1 MNKKSLGRGLS
12 SLLSETQIDLNN
24 DQDMNFVE
32 EPNNIKRS
40 KTLSLIPIEKIQP
53 NINQPR
59 KTFSEEE
66 LTELKNSIESKGL
79 LQPIIVRE
87 KGGYYEIVAGE
98 RRWRAAQLAQLHEI
112 PALIKELTDIEVLEI
127 AIIENIQRSNLN
139 PYEEALGYKQLLE
152 KFNYTQEELASNL
165 GKSRVYITNLTRLLN
180 LPDSVLKFLK
190 DGTITAGHARAL
202 IGVDKALEIAKSI
215 VKNELSVRE
224 TERLV
229 KEFSKKNLNSK
240 STPKAKD
247 TDTQMLENELSAEL
261 GFPVSI
267 SHNKGEKRGRLV
279 FSYRNLEDLDR
290 VINIIL
296 KKTSD

>member
-98 RRWRAAQLAQLHEI
+98 RRWRASQLAQLHEI

-190 DGTITAGHARAL
+190 DGKLTAGHARAL

-229 KEFSKKNLNSK
+229 KEFSKKNLKSK
-240 STPKAKD
+240 STLKEKD
-247 TDTQMLENELSAEL
+247 ADTEMLESELSAEL

-267 SHNKGEKRGRLV
+267 SHNEGEKRGRLV
-279 FSYRNLEDLDR
+279 FNYRNLEDLDR

>member
-24 DQDMNFVE
+24 DQDINFVE
-32 EPNNIKRS
+32 DPSNIKRS

-190 DGTITAGHARAL
+190 DGTLTAGHARAL

-229 KEFSKKNLNSK
+229 KEFSKKNLKSK
-240 STPKAKD
+240 STLKEKD
-247 TDTQMLENELSAEL
+247 ADTEMLESELSAEL

-267 SHNKGEKRGRLV
+267 SHNEGEKRGRLV
-279 FSYRNLEDLDR
+279 FNYRNLEDLDR

>member
-98 RRWRAAQLAQLHEI
+98 RRWRASQLAQLHEI
-112 PALIKELTDIEVLEI
+112 PALIKDLTDIEVLEI

-229 KEFSKKNLNSK
+229 KEFSKKNLKSK
-240 STPKAKD
+240 STLKAKD
-247 TDTQMLENELSAEL
+247 ADTQMLESELSAEL

-267 SHNKGEKRGRLV
+267 SHNEGEKRGRLV
-279 FSYRNLEDLDR
+279 FNYRNLEDLDR

>member
-112 PALIKELTDIEVLEI
+112 PALIKEVTDIEVLEI

-190 DGTITAGHARAL
+190 DGKLTAGHARAL

-229 KEFSKKNLNSK
+229 KEFSKKNLKSK
-240 STPKAKD
+240 STLKEKD
-247 TDTQMLENELSAEL
+247 ADTEMLESELSAEL

-267 SHNKGEKRGRLV
+267 SHNEGEKRGRLV
-279 FSYRNLEDLDR
+279 FNYRNLEDLDR

>member
-24 DQDMNFVE
+24 DQDVNFVE

-40 KTLSLIPIEKIQP
+40 KTFSLIPIEKIQP

-59 KTFSEEE
+59 KTFSGEE

-98 RRWRAAQLAQLHEI
+98 RRWRAAQLAPLHEI

-190 DGTITAGHARAL
+190 DGTITVGHARAL

-229 KEFSKKNLNSK
+229 KEFSKKKLKSK
-240 STPKAKD
+240 STLKAKD
-247 TDTQMLENELSAEL
+247 ADTQMLESELSAEL

-267 SHNKGEKRGRLV
+267 SHNEGEKRGRLV
-279 FSYRNLEDLDR
+279 FNYRNLEDLDR

>member
-190 DGTITAGHARAL
+190 DGKLTAGHARAL

-229 KEFSKKNLNSK
+229 KEFSKKKLKSK
-240 STPKAKD
+240 STLKEKD
-247 TDTQMLENELSAEL
+247 ADTEMLESELSAEL

-267 SHNKGEKRGRLV
+267 SHNEGEKRGRLV
-279 FSYRNLEDLDR
+279 FNYRNLEDLDR

>member
-190 DGTITAGHARAL
+190 DGIITAGHARAL

-229 KEFSKKNLNSK
+229 KEFSKKNLKSK
-240 STPKAKD
+240 NTLKAKD
-247 TDTQMLENELSAEL
+247 ADTQMLESELSAEL

-267 SHNKGEKRGRLV
+267 SHNEGEKRGRLV
-279 FSYRNLEDLDR
+279 FNYRNLEDLDR

>member
-24 DQDMNFVE
+24 DQDMNLVE

-87 KGGYYEIVAGE
+87 KGAHYEIVAGE

-190 DGTITAGHARAL
+190 DGKLTAGHARAL

-229 KEFSKKNLNSK
+229 KEFSKKNLKSK
-240 STPKAKD
+240 STLKAKD
-247 TDTQMLENELSAEL
+247 ADTEMLESELSAEL

-267 SHNKGEKRGRLV
+267 SHNEGEKRGRLV
-279 FSYRNLEDLDR
+279 FNYRNLEDLDR

>member
-190 DGTITAGHARAL
+190 DGKLTAGHARAL

-215 VKNELSVRE
+215 VKKELSVRE

-229 KEFSKKNLNSK
+229 KEFSKKNLKSK
-240 STPKAKD
+240 STLKEKD
-247 TDTQMLENELSAEL
+247 ADTEMLESELSAEL

-267 SHNKGEKRGRLV
+267 SHNEGEKRGRLV
-279 FSYRNLEDLDR
+279 FNYRNLEDLDR

>member
-32 EPNNIKRS
+32 DPSNIKRS

-53 NINQPR
+53 NRNQPR
-59 KTFSEEE
+59 KTFSGEE

-112 PALIKELTDIEVLEI
+112 PALIKKLTDIEVLEI

-180 LPDSVLKFLK
+180 LPDSVIKFLK
-190 DGTITAGHARAL
+190 DGTITVGHARAL

-229 KEFSKKNLNSK
+229 KEFSKKNLKSK
-240 STPKAKD
+240 STLKAKD
-247 TDTQMLENELSAEL
+247 ADTQMLESELSAEL

-267 SHNKGEKRGRLV
+267 SHNEGEKRGRLV
-279 FSYRNLEDLDR
+279 FNYRNLEDLDR

>member
-180 LPDSVLKFLK
+180 LPDNVLKFLK
-190 DGTITAGHARAL
+190 DGKLTAGHARAL

-229 KEFSKKNLNSK
+229 KEFSKKNLKSK
-240 STPKAKD
+240 STLKEKD
-247 TDTQMLENELSAEL
+247 ADTEMLESELSAEL

-267 SHNKGEKRGRLV
+267 SHNEGEKRGRLV
-279 FSYRNLEDLDR
+279 FNYRNLEDLDR

>member
-53 NINQPR
+53 NRNQPR

-190 DGTITAGHARAL
+190 DGKLTAGHARAL

-229 KEFSKKNLNSK
+229 KEFSKKNLKSK
-240 STPKAKD
+240 STLKEKD
-247 TDTQMLENELSAEL
+247 ADTEMLESELSAEL

-267 SHNKGEKRGRLV
+267 SHNEGEKRGRLV
-279 FSYRNLEDLDR
+279 FNYRNLENLDR

-296 KKTSD
+296 KKKSD

>member
-53 NINQPR
+53 NMNQPR

-190 DGTITAGHARAL
+190 DGKLTAGHARAL

-229 KEFSKKNLNSK
+229 KEFSKKNLKSK
-240 STPKAKD
+240 STLKEKD
-247 TDTQMLENELSAEL
+247 ADTEMLESELSAEL

-267 SHNKGEKRGRLV
+267 SHNEGEKRGRLV
-279 FSYRNLEDLDR
+279 FNYRNLEDLDR

>member
-190 DGTITAGHARAL
+190 DGTITVGHARAL

-229 KEFSKKNLNSK
+229 KEFSKNNLKSK
-240 STPKAKD
+240 STLKAKD
-247 TDTQMLENELSAEL
+247 ADTQMLESELSAEL

-267 SHNKGEKRGRLV
+267 SHNEGEKRGRLV
-279 FSYRNLEDLDR
+279 FNYRNLEDLDR

>member
-53 NINQPR
+53 NRDQPR
-59 KTFSEEE
+59 KAFSEEE
-66 LTELKNSIESKGL
+66 LSELKNSIESKGL

-190 DGTITAGHARAL
+190 DGTITVGHARAL

-229 KEFSKKNLNSK
+229 KEFSKKNLKSK
-240 STPKAKD
+240 STLKAKD
-247 TDTQMLENELSAEL
+247 ADTQMLESELSAEL

-267 SHNKGEKRGRLV
+267 SHSEREKRGRLV
-279 FSYRNLEDLDR
+279 FNYRNLEDLDR

>member
-59 KTFSEEE
+59 KTFSGEE

-190 DGTITAGHARAL
+190 DGKLTAGHARAL

-229 KEFSKKNLNSK
+229 KEFSKKNLKSK
-240 STPKAKD
+240 STLKAKD
-247 TDTQMLENELSAEL
+247 ADTQMLESELSAEL

-267 SHNKGEKRGRLV
+267 SHNEGEKRGRLV
-279 FSYRNLEDLDR
+279 FNYRNLEDLDR

>member
-32 EPNNIKRS
+32 ESNNIKRS

-53 NINQPR
+53 NRNQPR
-59 KTFSEEE
+59 KTFSGEE

-229 KEFSKKNLNSK
+229 KDFSKKNLKSK
-240 STPKAKD
+240 STLKAKD
-247 TDTQMLENELSAEL
+247 ADTEMLESELSAEL

-267 SHNKGEKRGRLV
+267 SHNEGEKRGRLV
-279 FSYRNLEDLDR
+279 FNYRNLEDLDR

>member
-190 DGTITAGHARAL
+190 DGKLTAGHARAL
-202 IGVDKALEIAKSI
+202 IGVDKALEIAKYI

-229 KEFSKKNLNSK
+229 KEFSKKNLKSK
-240 STPKAKD
+240 STLKEKD
-247 TDTQMLENELSAEL
+247 ADTEMLESELSAEL

-267 SHNKGEKRGRLV
+267 SHNEGEKRGRLV
-279 FSYRNLEDLDR
+279 FNYRNLEDLDR

>member
-190 DGTITAGHARAL
+190 DGTLTAGHARAL

-215 VKNELSVRE
+215 LKNELSVRE

-229 KEFSKKNLNSK
+229 KEFSKKNLKSK
-240 STPKAKD
+240 STIKAKD
-247 TDTQMLENELSAEL
+247 ADTEMLESELSAEL

-267 SHNKGEKRGRLV
+267 SHNEGEKRGRLV
-279 FSYRNLEDLDR
+279 FNYRNLEDLDR

-296 KKTSD
+296 KKKSD

>member
-190 DGTITAGHARAL
+190 DGTITVGHARAL

-229 KEFSKKNLNSK
+229 KEFSKKNLKSK
-240 STPKAKD
+240 STLKAKD
-247 TDTQMLENELSAEL
+247 ADTQMLESELSAEL

-267 SHNKGEKRGRLV
+267 SHNEGEKRGRLV
-279 FSYRNLEDLDR
+279 FNYRNLEDLDR

>member
-12 SLLSETQIDLNN
+12 SLLSETQIDLRN
-24 DQDMNFVE
+24 DQDMSLVE

-53 NINQPR
+53 NRDQPR
-59 KTFSEEE
+59 KTFSGEE

-229 KEFSKKNLNSK
+229 KEFSKKNLKSK
-240 STPKAKD
+240 STLKAKD
-247 TDTQMLENELSAEL
+247 ADTQMLESELSAEL

-267 SHNKGEKRGRLV
+267 SHNEGEKRGRLV
-279 FSYRNLEDLDR
+279 FNYRNLEDLDR

>member
-53 NINQPR
+53 NRNQPR

-190 DGTITAGHARAL
+190 DGKLTAGHARAL

-229 KEFSKKNLNSK
+229 KEFSKKNLKSK
-240 STPKAKD
+240 STLKAKD
-247 TDTQMLENELSAEL
+247 ADTEMLESELSAEL

-267 SHNKGEKRGRLV
+267 SHNEGEKRGRLV
-279 FSYRNLEDLDR
+279 FNYRNLEDLDR

>member
-229 KEFSKKNLNSK
+229 KEFSKKNLKSK
-240 STPKAKD
+240 STLKAKD
-247 TDTQMLENELSAEL
+247 ADTQMLESELSAEL

-267 SHNKGEKRGRLV
+267 SHNEGEKRGRLV
-279 FSYRNLEDLDR
+279 FNYRNLEDLDR

>member
-12 SLLSETQIDLNN
+12 SLLSETQIDLKN

-32 EPNNIKRS
+32 EPNNIKRPN
-40 KTLSLIPIEKIQP
+40 TLALIPIEKIQP
-53 NINQPR
+53 NRNQPR
-59 KTFSEEE
+59 KTFSGEE

-190 DGTITAGHARAL
+190 DGTITVGHARAL
-202 IGVDKALEIAKSI
+202 IGVDKALEIAKFI

-229 KEFSKKNLNSK
+229 KEFSKKNLKSK
-240 STPKAKD
+240 STLKAKD
-247 TDTQMLENELSAEL
+247 ADTQMLESELSAEL

-267 SHNKGEKRGRLV
+267 SHNEGEKRGRLV
-279 FSYRNLEDLDR
+279 FNYRNLEDLDR

>member
-53 NINQPR
+53 NMNQPR

-190 DGTITAGHARAL
+190 DGTLTAGHARAL

-229 KEFSKKNLNSK
+229 KEFSKKNLKSK
-240 STPKAKD
+240 STLKEKD
-247 TDTQMLENELSAEL
+247 ADTEMLESELSAEL

-267 SHNKGEKRGRLV
+267 SHNEGEKRGRLV
-279 FSYRNLEDLDR
+279 FNYRNLEDLDR

>member
-190 DGTITAGHARAL
+190 DGKLTAGHARVL
-202 IGVDKALEIAKSI
+202 IGVDKALEIAKFI

-229 KEFSKKNLNSK
+229 KEFSKKNLKSK
-240 STPKAKD
+240 STLKEKD
-247 TDTQMLENELSAEL
+247 ADTEMLESELSAEL

-267 SHNKGEKRGRLV
+267 SHNEGEKRGRLV
-279 FSYRNLEDLDR
+279 FNYRNLEDLDR

>member
-32 EPNNIKRS
+32 EPKNIKRS

-87 KGGYYEIVAGE
+87 KGGYY
-98 RRWRAAQLAQLHEI
+98 
-112 PALIKELTDIEVLEI
+112 ELTDIEVLEI

-190 DGTITAGHARAL
+190 DGTLTAGHARAL

-215 VKNELSVRE
+215 LKNELSVRE

-229 KEFSKKNLNSK
+229 KEFSKKNLK
-240 STPKAKD
+240 LFK
-247 TDTQMLENELSAEL
+247 LL
-261 GFPVSI
+261 
-267 SHNKGEKRGRLV
+267 
-279 FSYRNLEDLDR
+279 
-290 VINIIL
+290 
-296 KKTSD
+296 

>member
-229 KEFSKKNLNSK
+229 KEFSKKNLKSK
-240 STPKAKD
+240 STLKAKD
-247 TDTQMLENELSAEL
+247 ADTQMLESELSAEL

-267 SHNKGEKRGRLV
+267 SHNEGEKRGRLV
-279 FSYRNLEDLDR
+279 FNYRNLEDLDR

-296 KKTSD
+296 KKKSD

>member
-12 SLLSETQIDLNN
+12 SLLSETQIDLKN
-24 DQDMNFVE
+24 DQDMSFVE

-59 KTFSEEE
+59 KTFSGEE

-139 PYEEALGYKQLLE
+139 PFEEALGYKQLLE
-152 KFNYTQEELASNL
+152 KFNYTQEELASSL

-190 DGTITAGHARAL
+190 DGTITVGHARAL

-229 KEFSKKNLNSK
+229 KEFSKKNLKSK
-240 STPKAKD
+240 STLKAKD
-247 TDTQMLENELSAEL
+247 ADTQMLESELSAEL

-267 SHNKGEKRGRLV
+267 SHNEGEKRGRLV
-279 FSYRNLEDLDR
+279 FNYRNLEDLDR

-296 KKTSD
+296 KKSSD

>member
-53 NINQPR
+53 NRNQPR

-190 DGTITAGHARAL
+190 DGKLTAGHARAL

-229 KEFSKKNLNSK
+229 KEFSKKNLKSK
-240 STPKAKD
+240 STLKEKD
-247 TDTQMLENELSAEL
+247 ADTEMLESELSAEL

-267 SHNKGEKRGRLV
+267 SHNEGEKRGRLV
-279 FSYRNLEDLDR
+279 FNYRNLEDLDR

>member
-53 NINQPR
+53 NRNQPR
-59 KTFSEEE
+59 KTFSGEE

-190 DGTITAGHARAL
+190 DGKLTAGHARAL

-229 KEFSKKNLNSK
+229 KEFSKKNLKSK
-240 STPKAKD
+240 STLKEKD
-247 TDTQMLENELSAEL
+247 ADTEMLESELSAEL

-267 SHNKGEKRGRLV
+267 SHNEGEKRGRLV
-279 FSYRNLEDLDR
+279 FNYRNLEDLDR

>member
-53 NINQPR
+53 NRNQPR
-59 KTFSEEE
+59 KTFSGEE
-66 LTELKNSIESKGL
+66 LNELKNSIESKGL

-87 KGGYYEIVAGE
+87 KGAHYEIVAGE

-190 DGTITAGHARAL
+190 DGKLTAGHARAL

-229 KEFSKKNLNSK
+229 KEFSKKNLKSK
-240 STPKAKD
+240 STIKAKD
-247 TDTQMLENELSAEL
+247 ADTEMLESELSAEL

-267 SHNKGEKRGRLV
+267 SHNDGEKRGRLV
-279 FSYRNLEDLDR
+279 FKYRNLEDLDR
-290 VINIIL
+290 VIKIIL

>member
-32 EPNNIKRS
+32 DPSNIKRS

-53 NINQPR
+53 NTNQPR

-190 DGTITAGHARAL
+190 DGKLTAGHARAL

-229 KEFSKKNLNSK
+229 KEFSKKNLKSK
-240 STPKAKD
+240 STLKAKD
-247 TDTQMLENELSAEL
+247 ADTQMLESELSAEL

-267 SHNKGEKRGRLV
+267 SHNEGEKRGRLV
-279 FSYRNLEDLDR
+279 FNYRNLEDLDR

>member
-87 KGGYYEIVAGE
+87 KGAHYEIVAGE

-190 DGTITAGHARAL
+190 DGKLTAGHARAL

-229 KEFSKKNLNSK
+229 KEFSKKNLKSK
-240 STPKAKD
+240 STLKEKD
-247 TDTQMLENELSAEL
+247 ADTQMLESELSAEL

-267 SHNKGEKRGRLV
+267 SHNEGEKRGRLV
-279 FSYRNLEDLDR
+279 FNYRNLEDLDR

>member
-59 KTFSEEE
+59 KTFSGEE

-190 DGTITAGHARAL
+190 DGKLTAGHARAL

-229 KEFSKKNLNSK
+229 KEFSKKNLKSK
-240 STPKAKD
+240 STLKEKD
-247 TDTQMLENELSAEL
+247 ADTEMLESELSAEL

-267 SHNKGEKRGRLV
+267 SHNEGEKRGRLV
-279 FSYRNLEDLDR
+279 FNYRNLEDLDR

>member
-53 NINQPR
+53 NRNQPR
-59 KTFSEEE
+59 KTFSGEE

-87 KGGYYEIVAGE
+87 KGGHYEIVVGE

-190 DGTITAGHARAL
+190 DGTLTAGHARAL

-229 KEFSKKNLNSK
+229 KEFSKKNLKSK
-240 STPKAKD
+240 STLKAKD
-247 TDTQMLENELSAEL
+247 ADTEMLESELSAEL

-267 SHNKGEKRGRLV
+267 SHNEGEKRGRLV
-279 FSYRNLEDLDR
+279 FNYRNLEDLDR

>member
-190 DGTITAGHARAL
+190 DGTLTAGHARAL

-215 VKNELSVRE
+215 VKKELSVRE

-229 KEFSKKNLNSK
+229 KEFSKKNLKSK
-240 STPKAKD
+240 STIKAKD
-247 TDTQMLENELSAEL
+247 ADTEMLESELSAEL

-267 SHNKGEKRGRLV
+267 SHNEGEKRGRLV
-279 FSYRNLEDLDR
+279 FNYRNLEDLDR

>member
-59 KTFSEEE
+59 KTFSGEE

-190 DGTITAGHARAL
+190 DGTITVGHARAL

-229 KEFSKKNLNSK
+229 KEFSKNNLKSK
-240 STPKAKD
+240 STLKAKD
-247 TDTQMLENELSAEL
+247 ADTQMLESELSAEL

-267 SHNKGEKRGRLV
+267 SHNEGEKRGRLV
-279 FSYRNLEDLDR
+279 FNYRNLEDLDR

>member
-180 LPDSVLKFLK
+180 LPDSVLKLLK
-190 DGTITAGHARAL
+190 DGTITAGHARSL

-229 KEFSKKNLNSK
+229 KEFSKKNLKSK
-240 STPKAKD
+240 STLKAKD
-247 TDTQMLENELSAEL
+247 EDTQMLESELSAEL

-267 SHNKGEKRGRLV
+267 SHNEGEKRGRLV
-279 FSYRNLEDLDR
+279 FNYRNLEDLDR

>member
-53 NINQPR
+53 NTNQPR

-87 KGGYYEIVAGE
+87 KGGHYEIVVGE

-190 DGTITAGHARAL
+190 DGKLTAGHARAL

-229 KEFSKKNLNSK
+229 KEFSKKNLKSK
-240 STPKAKD
+240 STIKAKD
-247 TDTQMLENELSAEL
+247 ADTEMLESELSAEL

-267 SHNKGEKRGRLV
+267 SHNEGEKRGRLV
-279 FSYRNLEDLDR
+279 FNYRNLEDLDR